1 MRNLMQ
7 KFAVF
12 MQGRY
17 GTDKLNNCLFVL
29 FLVLWFVNI
38 FVFAPIPTL
47 IIDAFEIAIIVI
59 TVFRSLSRNISKR
72 SAENRAFMPVYNA
85 VAGWFKLTYKKIR
98 DRKEYR
104 YLKCPICKAQLR
116 VRNVKGKRK
125 ILVMARA
132 SSGSSTL

>member
-104 YLKCPICKAQLR
+104 YLKCPICKAQL
-116 VRNVKGKRK
+116 
-125 ILVMARA
+125 
-132 SSGSSTL
+132 

>member
-1 MRNLMQ
+1 
-7 KFAVF
+7 

-72 SAENRAFMPVYNA
+72 SVLKMVEKLGANVNRCQKV
-85 VAGWFKLTYKKIR
+85 
-98 DRKEYR
+98 
-104 YLKCPICKAQLR
+104 
-116 VRNVKGKRK
+116 
-125 ILVMARA
+125 
-132 SSGSSTL
+132 S

>member
-59 TVFRSLSRNISKR
+59 TVFRTKTKKNTKR
-72 SAENRAFMPVYNA
+72 SAENRPFMPVYNA
-85 VAGWFKLTYKKIR
+85 VAGFF
-98 DRKEYR
+98 
-104 YLKCPICKAQLR
+104 
-116 VRNVKGKRK
+116 
-125 ILVMARA
+125 
-132 SSGSSTL
+132 